1 MTISTKIMH
10 MHLGYKYAGT
20 RVRVVQGNYLAL
32 GKYYVIID
40 SSKKKKRAGLFH
52 VYLSEISSRNG
63 VIFSVATHIGE
74 NDIVCNFLCNS

>member
-1 MTISTKIMH
+1 MH

-40 SSKKKKRAGLFH
+40 SSKKKK
-52 VYLSEISSRNG
+52 EQ
-63 VIFSVATHIGE
+63 
-74 NDIVCNFLCNS
+74 VCFTCI

>member
-32 GKYYVIID
+32 GKNYVIID
-40 SSKKKKRAGLFH
+40 SSKKKSRFVSH